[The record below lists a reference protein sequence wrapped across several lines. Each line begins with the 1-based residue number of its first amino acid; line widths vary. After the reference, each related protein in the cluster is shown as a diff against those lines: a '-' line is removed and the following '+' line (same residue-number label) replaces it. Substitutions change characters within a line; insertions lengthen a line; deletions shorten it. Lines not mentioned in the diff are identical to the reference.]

1 MVTTIE
7 SKGIKAEAI
16 INLINK
22 YFNLDCRDLDRESNK
37 VVARQMAMYYIKKE
51 IKLSYNKIGMLFPS
65 KDSAAGFKGHVTVRH
80 SVKTI
85 EDLIEVDAQTRNYDK
100 DLAEEV
106 KLIAILDLNEITQY
120 KIRAD
125 IFEKLKELS
134 ESQLNNVNTYLERY
148 FLNKVA

>member
-85 EDLIEVDAQTRNYDK
+85 EDLIEVDAETRNYAN

-106 KLIAILDLNEITQY
+106 RLISRLSVEEIPSYNLRLDTI
-120 KIRAD
+120 
-125 IFEKLKELS
+125 EKLKELS
-134 ESQLNNVNTYLERY
+134 ESELKRVNLYLDQY
-148 FLNKVA
+148 FINRRP

>member
-134 ESQLNNVNTYLERY
+134 EGQLNNVNTYLERY

>member
-16 INLINK
+16 INTVNK
-22 YFNLDCRDLDRESNK
+22 YFNLDCRELGRPTEI
-37 VVARQMAMYYIKKE
+37 VVARQMAMYYIRKE
-51 IKLSYNKIGMLFPS
+51 IKLSHGKIGKLFPS
-65 KDSAAGFKGHVTVRH
+65 EDSASGFKGHATVIY
-80 SVKTI
+80 SCKTI
-85 EDLIEVDAQTRNYDK
+85 SDLIEVDAETRKYDN
-100 DLAEEV
+100 DLSEDIE
-106 KLIAILDLNEITQY
+106 LIAKLDLNEITQY

-134 ESQLNNVNTYLERY
+134 EGQLNNVNTYLERY

>member
-85 EDLIEVDAQTRNYDK
+85 EDLIEVDYQTKAYDK

-134 ESQLNNVNTYLERY
+134 EGQLNNVNTYLERY